1 MPSTYTKKNGEV
13 ISYDCRKY
21 NAEAYAKNKE
31 KVLSDKYE
39 CQYCNVSLLKCN
51 KSNHNKSKKHLLVVA
66 YANKQNA
73 TQPATQPPE
82 VLATRDALSSSNDG
96 SLVADLCELEIR

>member
-31 KVLSDKYE
+31 KVLSDKYD

-66 YANKQNA
+66 YANKL
-73 TQPATQPPE
+73 ATQPPE
-82 VLATRDALSSSNDG
+82 VLATRDALSSSNDV
-96 SLVADLCELEIR
+96 SLTDVADMCELEIR

>member
-66 YANKQNA
+66 YANKLAN
-73 TQPATQPPE
+73 QPPE
-82 VLATRDALSSSNDG
+82 VLATRDALSSSNDA
-96 SLVADLCELEIR
+96 SLVADMCELEIR